1 MRLIGGL
8 LTEATPPA
16 IVRALRWALAALL
29 ALAVAAGFA
38 AMLVMVVV
46 EFERAIAVP
55 QLGYFAGEERSPA
68 LADGTMP

>member
-1 MRLIGGL
+1 MGGL
-8 LTEATPPA
+8 LAEATPQAPA

-38 AMLVMVVV
+38 AMLVMIVV
-46 EFERAIAVP
+46 EFERAISAP

-68 LADGTMP
+68 LTDGTMP